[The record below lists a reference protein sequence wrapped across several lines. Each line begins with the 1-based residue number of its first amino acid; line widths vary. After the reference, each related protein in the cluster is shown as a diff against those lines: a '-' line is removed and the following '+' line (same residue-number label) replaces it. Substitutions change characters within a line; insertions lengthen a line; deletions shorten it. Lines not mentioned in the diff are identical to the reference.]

1 MYDTPEERD
10 KLRALCE
17 EKGVAWAKAVDM
29 VPAAQVHIREWL
41 EEQNELQAR
50 EVLAAA
56 RESAKVAREAAEASR
71 DSARWTMI
79 AAIVAFLGVVVQA
92 CSGS

>member
-17 EKGVAWAKAVDM
+17 EKGVAWAKAVEM

-41 EEQNELQAR
+41 EEQNEQQAR
-50 EVLAAA
+50 AALDAA
-56 RESAKVAREAAEASR
+56 RESANVAREAAIASR
-71 DSARWTMI
+71 QSAKWTMI
-79 AAIVAFLGVVVQA
+79 AAMVALLGVVVQA